1 MVINLALPAG
11 TPVYIS
17 GNVSH
22 GGQMKTTVERY
33 NPSSLTHNP
42 DSPIL
47 GLIQTGI
54 SALSDGVAVVSG
66 VLQMNTTNI
75 GTPGTKVYIDGSGQL
90 VGGRPSSGPARYVAV
105 VAVQG
110 TQGLIVVQTKGNGT
124 WGALKDA
131 RVPLLLEDWEVA
143 MDIYRPVTDAVI
155 LSLSPEPIEFQDEE
169 GSFTVTLTSA
179 QSQLLETGDIFD
191 IQLTELLSEGRV
203 WTVARGSMVILE
215 DVTQ

>member
-1 MVINLALPAG
+1 MPVSSSNYPAMKYPIASDPVNVHGDFKALVDALNNILPPLGMTSVSSPVRNDTNFALPAG

-22 GGQMKTTVERY
+22 SGQMKTTVERY
-33 NPSSLTHNP
+33 NPSASNHNP

-66 VLQMNTTNI
+66 VLQMNTTSI
-75 GTPGTKVYIDGSGQL
+75 GVPGTKVYINGSGEL
-90 VGGRPSSGPARYVAV
+90 VGGRPLTGPARYVAV

-124 WGALKDA
+124 WGALKDG
-131 RVPLLLEDWEVA
+131 
-143 MDIYRPVTDAVI
+143 
-155 LSLSPEPIEFQDEE
+155 LS
-169 GSFTVTLTSA
+169 
-179 QSQLLETGDIFD
+179 
-191 IQLTELLSEGRV
+191 
-203 WTVARGSMVILE
+203 
-215 DVTQ
+215 